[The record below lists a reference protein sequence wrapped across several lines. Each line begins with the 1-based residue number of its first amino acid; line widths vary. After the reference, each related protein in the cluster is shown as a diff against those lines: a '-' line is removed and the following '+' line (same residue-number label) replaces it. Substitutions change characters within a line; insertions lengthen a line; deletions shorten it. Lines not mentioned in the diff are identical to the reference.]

1 MIWLVFP
8 NQVIEIK
15 EDNNEKK
22 DPTKNRKTEFDTDKK
37 ESRKAHRKHKT
48 SKDAV
53 EEIPMETCL
62 GGKGNAEQES
72 SKKMI
77 LVNNGEATRVRKDKH
92 KKKNRDRIDEVA
104 TVTETEKI
112 SSPQALIS
120 PDGTNKVVHGKE
132 EAYEKPKVDGNVAD
146 DIAVTS
152 STADKKGTGKENSAG
167 NELECKKLRDIGGN
181 AEDGNERK
189 KKKSKSV
196 ENDSKDGHH
205 NGDART
211 PTVENAATLE
221 EKYKKVSFVDQVK
234 VFPSTDVA
242 DEAKKDRKEGLVYG
256 KRYSKE
262 EGEIVMNAVAEYI
275 ESRNLGDEGLDM
287 VLNCGSHKEVR
298 KCWKEIQAAFLG
310 GQLGAIPWRPVGSVY
325 HRAHVLLERDEKH
338 PWTPEE
344 LEMASRK
351 RRLPNVN
358 KGRWSQDEYQ
368 SLFDLVNM
376 DLSMKVTEEKKS
388 KHGMLRDN
396 ICWTAISGKMLHRN
410 FISCEGVWVDVDA
423 FSSLDTCC
431 IDKSTGTIF
440 VEHRPGDLCRK
451 RWSQVVQHLGP
462 NKDMVE
468 AYESKRR
475 VDLQLPS
482 L

>member
-1 MIWLVFP
+1 METLLKRKLMIWLVFP

-112 SSPQALIS
+112 SSPQALIRWCMEKKKHMRRGRRRTRNKSWRS

-167 NELECKKLRDIGGN
+167 NELECTKLRDIGGY

-211 PTVENAATLE
+211 PTVENAATIE

-234 VFPSTDVA
+234 VFPSTD
-242 DEAKKDRKEGLVYG
+242 G

-287 VLNCGSHKEVR
+287 
-298 KCWKEIQAAFLG
+298 
-310 GQLGAIPWRPVGSVY
+310 
-325 HRAHVLLERDEKH
+325 
-338 PWTPEE
+338 
-344 LEMASRK
+344 
-351 RRLPNVN
+351 
-358 KGRWSQDEYQ
+358 
-368 SLFDLVNM
+368 
-376 DLSMKVTEEKKS
+376 
-388 KHGMLRDN
+388 
-396 ICWTAISGKMLHRN
+396 
-410 FISCEGVWVDVDA
+410 
-423 FSSLDTCC
+423 
-431 IDKSTGTIF
+431 
-440 VEHRPGDLCRK
+440 
-451 RWSQVVQHLGP
+451 
-462 NKDMVE
+462 
-468 AYESKRR
+468 
-475 VDLQLPS
+475 
-482 L
+482 

>member
-1 MIWLVFP
+1 
-8 NQVIEIK
+8 
-15 EDNNEKK
+15 
-22 DPTKNRKTEFDTDKK
+22 
-37 ESRKAHRKHKT
+37 
-48 SKDAV
+48 
-53 EEIPMETCL
+53 METCL

-77 LVNNGEATRVRKDKH
+77 LVNNGEATRVRKEKH
-92 KKKNRDRIDEVA
+92 KKKNRDRIDAVA

-112 SSPQALIS
+112 CSPQALIRWCMEKKHMRRGRRRTRNKSWRS

-275 ESRNLGDEGLDM
+275 ESRNLGGDEGLDM
-287 VLNCGSHKEVR
+287 VLNCGSHKE
-298 KCWKEIQAAFLG
+298 
-310 GQLGAIPWRPVGSVY
+310 
-325 HRAHVLLERDEKH
+325 
-338 PWTPEE
+338 
-344 LEMASRK
+344 ASRK

-423 FSSLDTCC
+423 FSILDTCC
-431 IDKSTGTIF
+431 IDKSTGTILSNTGLEIY
-440 VEHRPGDLCRK
+440 VENGGAK
-451 RWSQVVQHLGP
+451 WF
-462 NKDMVE
+462 NI
-468 AYESKRR
+468 
-475 VDLQLPS
+475 
-482 L
+482 

>member
-1 MIWLVFP
+1 
-8 NQVIEIK
+8 
-15 EDNNEKK
+15 
-22 DPTKNRKTEFDTDKK
+22 
-37 ESRKAHRKHKT
+37 
-48 SKDAV
+48 
-53 EEIPMETCL
+53 MENIC
-62 GGKGNAEQES
+62 
-72 SKKMI
+72 
-77 LVNNGEATRVRKDKH
+77 
-92 KKKNRDRIDEVA
+92 
-104 TVTETEKI
+104 
-112 SSPQALIS
+112 S

-167 NELECKKLRDIGGN
+167 NELECTKLRDIGGY

-211 PTVENAATLE
+211 PTVENAATIE

-234 VFPSTDVA
+234 VFPSTD
-242 DEAKKDRKEGLVYG
+242 G

-310 GQLGAIPWRPVGSVY
+310 ERDEKHPWTPVLEGNSSSIPWRPVGSVY

-344 LEMASRK
+344 LEMVK
-351 RRLPNVN
+351 
-358 KGRWSQDEYQ
+358 K
-368 SLFDLVNM
+368 LV
-376 DLSMKVTEEKKS
+376 E
-388 KHGMLRDN
+388 KHGPNWRLLGD
-396 ICWTAISGKMLHRN
+396 SLGKQ
-410 FISCEGVWVDVDA
+410 CE
-423 FSSLDTCC
+423 
-431 IDKSTGTIF
+431 
-440 VEHRPGDLCRK
+440 
-451 RWSQVVQHLGP
+451 
-462 NKDMVE
+462 
-468 AYESKRR
+468 
-475 VDLQLPS
+475 
-482 L
+482 

>member
-1 MIWLVFP
+1 MCEKDGHKSENKQTEDGNFAEKEIDDLVG
-8 NQVIEIK
+8 VS
-15 EDNNEKK
+15 
-22 DPTKNRKTEFDTDKK
+22 
-37 ESRKAHRKHKT
+37 ESN
-48 SKDAV
+48 AV

-92 KKKNRDRIDEVA
+92 KKKNRDRIDAVA

-112 SSPQALIS
+112 CSPKALIRWCMEKKHMRRGRRRRRNKSWRS

-152 STADKKGTGKENSAG
+152 STDDKKGTGKENSAG

-221 EKYKKVSFVDQVK
+221 EKYKNVSFVDQVK

-287 VLNCGSHKEVR
+287 VLNCGSHKE
-298 KCWKEIQAAFLG
+298 
-310 GQLGAIPWRPVGSVY
+310 
-325 HRAHVLLERDEKH
+325 
-338 PWTPEE
+338 
-344 LEMASRK
+344 ASRK
-351 RRLPNVN
+351 RRLRNVN

-410 FISCEGVWVDVDA
+410 FTSCEGVWVDVDA

-440 VEHRPGDLCRK
+440 SNTGLEIYVENGGAK
-451 RWSQVVQHLGP
+451 WF
-462 NKDMVE
+462 NI
-468 AYESKRR
+468 
-475 VDLQLPS
+475 
-482 L
+482 